1 MNGCRNILPVIAGVV
16 ALMLALAACGHGG
29 MTELGR
35 AAHDVE
41 MI

>member
-1 MNGCRNILPVIAGVV
+1 MPVIAGVV
-16 ALMLALAACGHGG
+16 ALMLAVAACGHGG

>member
-1 MNGCRNILPVIAGVV
+1 MNGCRNISLVVAAVV
-16 ALMLALAACGHGG
+16 ALMLAVAACGHGG

-41 MI
+41 VI